1 MSKRKNASVED
12 PISPNLIPMIDIM
25 FLLLLFFM
33 LGADMAAR
41 ETQEMNLPEANK
53 AKEIDPNTNS
63 TEPETIINIHH
74 APDGGVGCGK
84 YDNKGV
90 CRDKT
95 HWKWTIS
102 GISYEPD
109 RFKERL
115 KILSDLSPEDAPDK
129 DAKVGKDQGPVTSA
143 FVREAWDKAVQLFNY
158 EERKK
163 KSGTKVG
170 NKVIGIG
177 LGQVAGRAHVRGRDP
192 PELVERALD

>member
-1 MSKRKNASVED
+1 MSKQKQAAVED
-12 PISPNLIPMIDIM
+12 PQSPNLIPMIDIM

-41 ETQEMNLPEANK
+41 ETQEMLLPEAAK
-53 AKEIDPNTNS
+53 AKEIDPTRDQ

-102 GISYEPD
+102 GKSYEVQA
-109 RFKERL
+109 FKDQL
-115 KILSDLSPEDAPDK
+115 KLLSDLALEDEPDPI
-129 DAKVGKDQGPVTSA
+129 A
-143 FVREAWDKAVQLFNY
+143 
-158 EERKK
+158 KK
-163 KSGTKVG
+163 KLSKRKILIRADRSAPYGDVQ
-170 NKVIGIG
+170 KVIEYCGQAG
-177 LGQVAGRAHVRGRDP
+177 LYKVSVVG
-192 PELVERALD
+192 ALPAPTE

>member
-53 AKEIDPNTNS
+53 AKEIDPNTNP
-63 TEPETIINIHH
+63 TDPETIINIHH

-115 KILSDLSPEDAPDK
+115 KVLSDLSPEDAPDK
-129 DAKVGKDQGPVTSA
+129 DAKKILSKRKILIRADRTAPYGD
-143 FVREAWDKAVQLFNY
+143 VQ
-158 EERKK
+158 
-163 KSGTKVG
+163 
-170 NKVIGIG
+170 KVIEYCGQAG
-177 LGQVAGRAHVRGRDP
+177 LYKVSVVGALPA
-192 PELVERALD
+192 PE